1 MTGPAAAE
9 ESTTL
14 VGHGRARHNL
24 VTRHIMDSQV
34 LPSIAMMIVD
44 SRHDGLVFK
53 IPRGS
58 VALRR
63 CLLVIVDGT
72 GAKGGGSN
80 HFNV

>member
-1 MTGPAAAE
+1 
-9 ESTTL
+9 
-14 VGHGRARHNL
+14 
-24 VTRHIMDSQV
+24 MDSQV
-34 LPSIAMMIVD
+34 LTAIAMMIVD

-72 GAKGGGSN
+72 EAKGGGSN
-80 HFNV
+80 MFNV